1 MSALGHLLAHQG
13 LLREAERTLRQA
25 IALGEEDGVQLP
37 WPSTGKAHIYL
48 GEVLYKSNDLT
59 DAAQHLRRGIQL
71 CEQWRH
77 VYHMTEGMMIL
88 AKVQVAQDDLNK
100 GIATLEH
107 AKHIAEEAIFS
118 ASKTV
123 SIPKLRHLS
132 NQVTASHSE
141 LLAIHVS
148 LKAVTGL
155 TNQFGLGLIDVPK
168 QTPENSL
175 SQRELTV
182 LSLLANRLSSV
193 EIAKELIVS
202 VSTIRTHIKHIYV
215 KLDVHTRNEVI
226 ERARMLTLI

>member
-1 MSALGHLLAHQG
+1 MSALGHLLADQG

-48 GEVLYKSNDLT
+48 GELLYKSNDLT
-59 DAAQHLRRGIQL
+59 GAAQHLRRGIQL

-88 AKVQVAQDDLNK
+88 AKVHVAQGDLNE

-107 AKHIAEEAIFS
+107 AKSVVEEAIFS
-118 ASKTV
+118 ASGTV
-123 SIPKLRHLS
+123 PVPKFRYLFS
-132 NQVTASHSE
+132 QVKAAQAE
-141 LLAIHVS
+141 LLARCGDS
-148 LKAVTGL
+148 KAVTGL
-155 TNQFGLGLIDVPK
+155 TNQFGLGLINVSK
-168 QTPENSL
+168 QTIENSL

-215 KLDVHTRNEVI
+215 KLDVHTCNEAI